1 MFITIESLK
10 LASYLCLFL
19 WTFVLTDETSSF
31 VHPVNS
37 FVFANIGENVT
48 LQCSRKDEPVT
59 AFFWYKQTQGDK
71 PKLISTFYEDD
82 VNVGFSKEFKNGRFS
97 GNITEKNYHLTIAS
111 LSPLDSAVYYCGSS
125 SMHEFKFEKI
135 YIVHIPIL
143 HLTVPVEVHQS
154 PSKSVQSGGFVTL
167 NCRVHTGTCEEEH
180 TVYWFKKSGESVPEL
195 IYTHGGKK
203 EQCERKNTCF
213 YNLPMRNLNTSKAG
227 TYYCAVATCGQIL
240 FGNGT
245 KLDIGQYGQ
254 NRASSSDKPVYFL
267 TGALVFTTILCVLLA
282 LSLFKLH
289 KRISSQNTG
298 TPTDPSCDMTGSGQE
313 KNLHYANISHQNL
326 NKSRRITETSNCVYS
341 FIQ

>member
-1 MFITIESLK
+1 IESLK

-19 WTFVLTDETSSF
+19 WTFDETSFF

-37 FVFANIGENVT
+37 LVFANIGENVT
-48 LQCSRKDEPVT
+48 LQCSRKDEPVS
-59 AFFWYKQTQGDK
+59 AFYWYKQTQGEK
-71 PKLISTFYEDD
+71 PKLISTFYEHD
-82 VNVGFSKEFKNGRFS
+82 VNVGFSEEFKNGRFS

-111 LSPLDSAVYYCGSS
+111 LSLDSAVYYCGSS

-180 TVYWFKKSGESVPEL
+180 TIYWFKKSGESEPEL

-227 TYYCAVATCGQIL
+227 TYYCAVATCGRIL

-298 TPTDPSCDMTGSGQE
+298 TPTDPSCDMTGSGNQKE
-313 KNLHYANISHQNL
+313 DNLHYAALRANQSNRSRKQKNRQN
-326 NKSRRITETSNCVYS
+326 ECVYS
-341 FIQ
+341 TV